1 MRIIAGRFRG
11 RRLVAAPGRTTRPM
25 PDRVKQ
31 AIFDILGARWAMPG
45 ELPPVAVLDVFAGTG
60 PLGLEALS
68 RGATFCCFIEQD
80 AQATRLLRSHLAELH
95 IADAAAVVMTDAFSS
110 LAVPRVPGGYALV
123 FVDPPYRT
131 SRDSS
136 AAGPVGTLLARFPT
150 EAGLSP
156 DAVVLLRH
164 EQRCSYDAI
173 PYGPLRAFDR
183 REYGRM
189 AVTFLASVT

>member
-11 RRLVAAPGRTTRPM
+11 RRLIAAAGLTTRPM

-68 RGATFCCFIEQD
+68 RGASFCCFVEQD
-80 AQATRLLRSHLAELH
+80 EEAVRPLRKHLAELRVE
-95 IADAAAVVMTDAFSS
+95 DAAAVVSADAFSH
-110 LAVPRVPGGYALV
+110 LRPPRVPGGYALV
-123 FVDPPYRT
+123 FVDPPYGL

-136 AAGPVGTLLARFPT
+136 ATGPVGMLLAQLGQ
-150 EAGLSP
+150 EAGLSR

-164 EQRCSYDAI
+164 EQRCSYDSI
-173 PYGPLRAFDR
+173 PYGRLRAFDR

-189 AVTFLASVT
+189 AVTFLSPVS

>member
-11 RRLVAAPGRTTRPM
+11 RRLIAAAGLTTRPM

-45 ELPPVAVLDVFAGTG
+45 ELPPVAVLDIFAGTG

-68 RGATFCCFIEQD
+68 RGARFCCFVEQD
-80 AQATRLLRSHLAELH
+80 DRATRLLRNHLAELQV
-95 IADAAAVVMTDAFSS
+95 ADAAVVVMTDAFSN
-110 LAVPRVPGGYALV
+110 LPVPRVASGYALV

-136 AAGPVGTLLARFPT
+136 ATGPVGTLLERLTA
-150 EAGLSP
+150 EAGLSQ

-164 EQRCSYDAI
+164 EQRCSYDSI
-173 PYGPLRAFDR
+173 QYGRLRAFDR

-189 AVTFLASVT
+189 AVTFLSPVT